1 MNNNN
6 KTNFIFIYSEN
17 CKYSKLIMSDWQKF
31 KLYITNNKINV
42 NLFEYKS
49 NELNNLDNIYKSQL
63 VGYPT
68 LFISNNNV
76 ISKKFEGYDEI
87 LNYLNN

>member
-1 MNNNN
+1 
-6 KTNFIFIYSEN
+6 
-17 CKYSKLIMSDWQKF
+17 MSDWQKF

-49 NELNNLDNIYKSQL
+49 NQLDNLDNIYKSQL